1 MSNKLFKTG
10 LDEVRPHLIHQSSI
24 LYFVQNYCI
33 PTICSSD
40 MQNLHTIRGDL
51 NAKKDADQ

>member
-1 MSNKLFKTG
+1 MSKKLFKT
-10 LDEVRPHLIHQSSI
+10 DDVPPHPINQCSI
-24 LYFVQNYCI
+24 LYFVQNYCV
-33 PTICSSD
+33 PMICSSD

>member
-1 MSNKLFKTG
+1 MSKKLFKT
-10 LDEVRPHLIHQSSI
+10 DDVPPHPINQCSI
-24 LYFVQNYCI
+24 LYFVQNYCV